1 MSASPENLVAIFV
14 MALAAM
20 AAKGG
25 GFVAMRWLG
34 RHRFVAA
41 LLDHAPGAVL
51 VSAAVVP
58 LVQATATP
66 TGGGA
71 YWAGA
76 IAAAV
81 LTRTAGGFTPGL
93 FGAVGAVALARWA
106 GL

>member
-34 RHRFVAA
+34 RHRFVSA

-58 LVQATATP
+58 LFQA
-66 TGGGA
+66 GGA

>member
-1 MSASPENLVAIFV
+1 MSASLENLIAIFV

-34 RHRFVAA
+34 RHRLVSA

-58 LVQATATP
+58 LVQT
-66 TGGGA
+66 GGA

-76 IAAAV
+76 IAGAV

-93 FGAVGAVALARWA
+93 FGAVGAVALGRWA

>member
-1 MSASPENLVAIFV
+1 MSADLETLIAIFV

-34 RHRFVAA
+34 RHRLVSA

-58 LVQATATP
+58 LVQV
-66 TGGGA
+66 GGA

>member
-1 MSASPENLVAIFV
+1 MSASPENLVAILV

-25 GFVAMRWLG
+25 GFIAMRWLG
-34 RHRFVAA
+34 RHRFVTAM
-41 LLDHAPGAVL
+41 LDHAPGAVL

-58 LVQATATP
+58 LTQA
-66 TGGGA
+66 GGA

>member
-41 LLDHAPGAVL
+41 MLDHAPGAVL

-58 LVQATATP
+58 LTQA
-66 TGGGA
+66 GGA

>member
-1 MSASPENLVAIFV
+1 MSASPENLVAILV

-25 GFVAMRWLG
+25 GFIAMRWLG
-34 RHRFVAA
+34 RYRFVNA

-58 LVQATATP
+58 LTQ
-66 TGGGA
+66 GGGA
-71 YWAGA
+71 FVVGA
-76 IAAAV
+76 A
-81 LTRTAGGFTPGL
+81 LTRTVGGFTAGL

-106 GL
+106 GLT

>member
-1 MSASPENLVAIFV
+1 MTASPENLVAIFV

-25 GFVAMRWLG
+25 GFIAMHWLG

-41 LLDHAPGAVL
+41 MLDHAPGAVL

-58 LVQATATP
+58 LTQA
-66 TGGGA
+66 GGA

-106 GL
+106 GLQ

>member
-1 MSASPENLVAIFV
+1 MSASPENLVAILV

-25 GFVAMRWLG
+25 GFIAMRWLG

-41 LLDHAPGAVL
+41 MLDHAPGAVL

-58 LVQATATP
+58 LTQA
-66 TGGGA
+66 GGA
-71 YWAGA
+71 YWVGA

-106 GL
+106 GLQ

>member
-25 GFVAMRWLG
+25 GFIAMRWLG
-34 RHRFVAA
+34 RYRFVNA

-51 VSAAVVP
+51 VSAAIVP
-58 LVQATATP
+58 LTQA
-66 TGGGA
+66 GGA
-71 YWAGA
+71 YLVGA
-76 IAAAV
+76 AVAAV
-81 LTRTAGGFTPGL
+81 LTRTVGGFTAGL

-106 GL
+106 GLA

>member
-25 GFVAMRWLG
+25 GFIAMRWLG

-41 LLDHAPGAVL
+41 MLDHAPGAVL

-58 LVQATATP
+58 LTQA
-66 TGGGA
+66 GGA

-106 GL
+106 GLQ

>member
-1 MSASPENLVAIFV
+1 MSASLENLIAIFV

-34 RHRFVAA
+34 RHRLVSA

-58 LVQATATP
+58 LVQT
-66 TGGGA
+66 GGA